1 MAVNARLIFE
11 LVAVVIGEDGLSD
24 ARAAVHWRQSVDHVQ
39 ISRMEELMKTRTTL
53 ISTTA
58 FAVIAAIGMATV
70 PPADAQQR
78 KSVRWS
84 TSSVD
89 SYGYQVAAAMTK
101 IAEDALGGEY
111 TVTVNPYPSTT
122 GAMKAAMDG
131 NGEIGY
137 TADVGMTQLY
147 AGEGGFKNYTPAK
160 GKMVHT
166 WYAYPMESFMAV
178 PADKASQ
185 YKCLKDLSGKPT
197 FFTPAGFMN
206 WLNFQR
212 MYKALGYDFKHV
224 QIDPKTQ
231 SDALKGGTVA
241 ASVAYT
247 TSGRSL
253 VPYWKETEIRMD
265 LKIVNPCPDEVA
277 KLKAAGLSVT
287 DVDPNVFAKDVG
299 VKAIQ
304 GVPILFGYNV
314 RADMPEDVVYKLIS
328 AFYNNRDALAK
339 ADPGFGPMAK
349 DFVGMQV
356 AGISANPNVPVHP
369 GLAKFLKEQKAWNEN
384 WKISAGS

>member
-1 MAVNARLIFE
+1 
-11 LVAVVIGEDGLSD
+11 
-24 ARAAVHWRQSVDHVQ
+24 
-39 ISRMEELMKTRTTL
+39 MKTRTTL

>member
-1 MAVNARLIFE
+1 
-11 LVAVVIGEDGLSD
+11 
-24 ARAAVHWRQSVDHVQ
+24 
-39 ISRMEELMKTRTTL
+39 MKTRTAL
-53 ISTTA
+53 ISTSA
-58 FAVIAAIGMATV
+58 LALLAAIGLTAIQ
-70 PPADAQQR
+70 PADAQQR
-78 KSVRWS
+78 KSIRWS

-101 IAEDALGGEY
+101 IAEEALGGEY

-147 AGEGGFKNYTPAK
+147 AGEGGFKNYKPAK
-160 GKMVHT
+160 GMMVHT

-241 ASVAYT
+241 GSVAYT

-277 KLKAAGLSVT
+277 KLKSAGLSVT
-287 DVDPNVFAKDVG
+287 DVDPKVFAKDVG

-314 RADMPEDVVYKLIS
+314 RADMPEDVVYKLVS
-328 AFYNNRDALAK
+328 AFYKNRDALAK
-339 ADPGFGPMAK
+339 ADAGFTPMAK

-356 AGISANPNVPVHP
+356 AGISANPDIPVHP
-369 GLAKFLKEQKAWNEN
+369 GLAKFLKEQKAWNDK

>member
-1 MAVNARLIFE
+1 MPKLRLTLSLGVSTAVLAGVL
-11 LVAVVIGEDGLSD
+11 ALSMPQ
-24 ARAAVHWRQSVDHVQ
+24 A
-39 ISRMEELMKTRTTL
+39 
-53 ISTTA
+53 
-58 FAVIAAIGMATV
+58 
-70 PPADAQQR
+70 ADAQQR
-78 KSVRWS
+78 KSIRWS

-89 SYGYQVAAAMTK
+89 SYGYQVAASMVK
-101 IAEDALGGEY
+101 IAEEALGGEY

-147 AGEGGFKNYTPAK
+147 AGEGGFKGYKAAK
-160 GKMVHT
+160 GNMVHT

-178 PADKASQ
+178 PSDKASQ

-231 SDALKGGTVA
+231 ADALKGGTIA
-241 ASVAYT
+241 GSVAYT

-265 LKIVNPCPDEVA
+265 ISIVNPCPDEVA
-277 KLKAAGLSVT
+277 KLKSAGLCVAQ
-287 DVDPNVFAKDVG
+287 VDPKVFAKDVG
-299 VKAIQ
+299 VKSIS

-314 RADMPEDVVYKLIS
+314 RADMPEDVVYKLVS
-328 AFYNNRDALAK
+328 AFYKNRDTLAK

-356 AGISANPNVPVHP
+356 AGISANPDVPVHP
-369 GLAKFLKEQKAWNEN
+369 GLAKFLKEQKAWNDK
-384 WKISAGS
+384 WKISSGS

>member
-178 PADKASQ
+178 PADKATQ